1 MIIEIATLPPAMQAW
16 VKTLPTQGEIH
27 FTKENDNLIIQ
38 EPLFDIERMKQAL
51 KGCESKEEALK
62 NGLMLPQGKNET
74 ELLAWLDENIPK
86 HLASKGLV

>member
-1 MIIEIATLPPAMQAW
+1 
-16 VKTLPTQGEIH
+16 
-27 FTKENDNLIIQ
+27 
-38 EPLFDIERMKQAL
+38 MKQVL

-86 HLASKGLV
+86 NLASKGLV